1 VGVSDGARAATDVPE
16 GGEGW
21 SRDVRDAKR
30 SRQFS
35 NPRRVRTN
43 HLAKTALIVV
53 PLGAAVVS
61 EPVPTSIR
69 RPRLRAS
76 SRATRVSRA
85 PRACRAAPPRVAA
98 ALLARVRSP
107 RGLAA
112 SAGFLGGVSV
122 PSESHHISDT
132 PARDGGVVRP
142 GPPRAGAMSNPDS
155 VILEEEIDENYEPS
169 QEGASE
175 PRRRGG
181 VPARG
186 GGGPVETRSGAR
198 PPPRDSRPPPRPI
211 FFPETAT
218 RPTSSRPRT
227 PPPPRRFPP
236 RPSGSDAP
244 PPPLLPPPSLAPRHR
259 TARFR

>member
-1 VGVSDGARAATDVPE
+1 MGVSDGARAATDVPE

-35 NPRRVRTN
+35 NPRR
-43 HLAKTALIVV
+43 TADKSRSAVVV

-61 EPVPTSIR
+61 EPVPTSNR

-112 SAGFLGGVSV
+112 SGPRGSSARVSV

-169 QEGASE
+169 QEGAPE
-175 PRRRGG
+175 PGKRGG
-181 VPARG
+181 APRAAAGARSRLGPAPVPPARL
-186 GGGPVETRSGAR
+186 S
-198 PPPRDSRPPPRPI
+198 SPPRPI
-211 FFPETAT
+211 FFP
-218 RPTSSRPRT
+218 
-227 PPPPRRFPP
+227 
-236 RPSGSDAP
+236 
-244 PPPLLPPPSLAPRHR
+244 LPPF
-259 TARFR
+259 TADSFLSEDAA

>member
-1 VGVSDGARAATDVPE
+1 MGVSDGARAATDVPE

-35 NPRRVRTN
+35 NPRRVLTN
-43 HLAKTALIVV
+43 FAKTALIVV

-98 ALLARVRSP
+98 ALLARAFRSP

-112 SAGFLGGVSV
+112 SAGFLGAGLG
-122 PSESHHISDT
+122 PFREPPHLRH
-132 PARDGGVVRP
+132 PRP
-142 GPPRAGAMSNPDS
+142 GRGRGPPGTAA
-155 VILEEEIDENYEPS
+155 
-169 QEGASE
+169 
-175 PRRRGG
+175 RRGDEQPG
-181 VPARG
+181 QRHPRGGDRRELRAEPGRCVRAREARRCPARG

-198 PPPRDSRPPPRPI
+198 PPRETLVPPPPH
-211 FFPETAT
+211 FFSRDGDAT
-218 RPTSSRPRT
+218 GVVPPTD
-227 PPPPRRFPP
+227 PPPRRLPP

-244 PPPLLPPPSLAPRHR
+244 PPPPSLAPRHR